1 MSITL
6 RMLDQ
11 LSGKSL
17 KYTSETS
24 CFQYFVSAS
33 NFSLLEA
40 ESSGTL
46 AYLTSSLSGH
56 GTGQLYLSS
65 EVVMAVEKRQL
76 SRGAYLQKQ
85 KQGQWYT

>member
-1 MSITL
+1 
-6 RMLDQ
+6 MLDQ

-40 ESSGTL
+40 ESSGL

-56 GTGQLYLSS
+56 GTGQSYLSS
-65 EVVMAVEKRQL
+65 EVVMAVVKRQL
-76 SRGAYLQKQ
+76 SRGAYLQKK
-85 KQGQWYT
+85 KQGPWYT

>member
-1 MSITL
+1 
-6 RMLDQ
+6 MLDQ

-40 ESSGTL
+40 ESSGRE
-46 AYLTSSLSGH
+46 YITSSLAGN

-65 EVVMAVEKRQL
+65 EVVMAVVKRQL
-76 SRGAYLQKQ
+76 SRGAYLQKK
-85 KQGQWYT
+85 KQGPWYT